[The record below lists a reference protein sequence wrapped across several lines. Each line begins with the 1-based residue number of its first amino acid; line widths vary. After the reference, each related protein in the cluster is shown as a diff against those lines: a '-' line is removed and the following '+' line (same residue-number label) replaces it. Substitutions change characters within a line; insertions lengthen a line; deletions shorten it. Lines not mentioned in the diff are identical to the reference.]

1 MRKWMWII
9 AAMAGGIMAAQAEDA
24 ATTAPAAAVPTK
36 LPAPDKADVAL
47 RLKSVRLLIES
58 SSAAKQIEAS
68 GVQQALDDRAHARE
82 LHAQAAAAL
91 DAGDVPKAAQL
102 LAEASKTMFHA
113 VRLAAPDSITVD
125 KKRGDFDQR
134 LKSIAA
140 LEEALKR
147 IASEKKAASD
157 GAIASIDKLVA
168 EAKGEEPS
176 NIDGARTTLDKAYL
190 TAKLAVE
197 KLRDG
202 DTLVRTLKFDSK
214 ADEYRYEVDRNDSH
228 RMLVKMLLDEKRK
241 VGSIDEM
248 VAKSVDEAAQL
259 RKNGE
264 ALAARGD
271 YDAAIRMLEQSTS
284 ALVRAIRGAGIYIP
298 G

>member
-1 MRKWMWII
+1 MRKLIWIL
-9 AAMAGGIMAAQAEDA
+9 AAMAGGIVAAQA
-24 ATTAPAAAVPTK
+24 VK
-36 LPAPDKADVAL
+36 
-47 RLKSVRLLIES
+47 LLIES

-68 GVQQALDDRAHARE
+68 GVKQAQDDRVHARE
-82 LHAQAAAAL
+82 LHAQAASAF
-91 DAGDVPKAAQL
+91 DAGDVSKAAQL
-102 LAEASKTMFHA
+102 LAEASKTMFQA
-113 VRLAAPDSITVD
+113 VRQAAPDSITTD
-125 KKRGDFDQR
+125 KKRGDFEQR

-140 LEEALKR
+140 LEDALKR

-168 EAKGEEPS
+168 EAKGQEPG
-176 NIDGARTTLDKAYL
+176 NIDDARMTLDKAYL

-202 DTLVRTLKFDSK
+202 DTLVRTLKFDSQ

-241 VGSIDEM
+241 IGSIDDM
-248 VAKSVDEAAQL
+248 VAKSVDEAALL
-259 RKNGE
+259 RKNAE
-264 ALAARGD
+264 ALAGRGD
-271 YDAAIRMLEQSTS
+271 FDAAIKMLEQSTA